1 MLTLPQD
8 LTPSEVKLKMAINH
22 SVELYQSVVDYSKTE
37 ARHAAVKKKRLNKKV
52 TRIDSLSGARNSS
65 ETAIEYKVRRYDT
78 ASRVNRKDRKH
89 HADMRAN
96 NAVCKPVD
104 ENFIEG
110 NNFGGIDP
118 AEEALAIRDAVSDRM
133 RHGYVRDAGEIY
145 TTAGP
150 REIKKISFKG
160 LMSNRTKLIRLFIA
174 SLSRQVM
181 AGDSP
186 RRLRRYT
193 RPGKVLALD
202 MPYVDGNDAKRGY
215 FGIQLH
221 KQYRNFDDM
230 EKLLYARNIVMPTV
244 CVFTKVT
251 GDRIENP
258 CLIWMLEQPVNFT
271 ETGRRQPK
279 RVYDTIIQ
287 GLYEALRSEGAQS
300 ACLENPMIVMNPASP
315 VWDTVILN
323 DKLHSLANIGKTLPR
338 KLTKDAEFAMDY
350 RKYALTHKN
359 GFYSAVLQ
367 FVIREVRVHYASDNR
382 DAFEDK
388 VRSFTFK
395 LGKSL
400 RKEFSEVK
408 NVSQKLI
415 NWCWANHDPEKVLKY
430 QSRVGPCAH
439 LTRDVAI
446 PEAKSI
452 GGHYTSGKLHSRAVR
467 LIMTAGR
474 MAIKQ
479 TKVLP
484 DAKQIAKM
492 LGGLRSV
499 RTVQRYM
506 NEVREELCIF
516 LSDLLTPTSAPT
528 VPQIT
533 TATVVAGVIS
543 MPINLKCT
551 LNNGTQHVKDVMT
564 SIVRPLSRHNLIIK
578 CPG

>member
-1 MLTLPQD
+1 MMT
-8 LTPSEVKLKMAINH
+8 IR
-22 SVELYQSVVDYSKTE
+22 SVELYQSVISYSKIE
-37 ARHAAVKKKRLNKKV
+37 ARHTAVKKRRVNKEAV
-52 TRIDSLSGARNSS
+52 LIDSLSGARNSS
-65 ETAIEYKVRRYDT
+65 ETVAEYRVRRYDI
-78 ASRVNRKDRKH
+78 ASRVNSKDRKH
-89 HADMRAN
+89 RSDQRAN
-96 NAVCKPVD
+96 NAFCKPVD
-104 ENFIEG
+104 ENLIEG
-110 NNFGGIDP
+110 NGFGGIDP
-118 AEEALAIRDAVSDRM
+118 AEEAWAIRDAVSERM
-133 RHGYVRDAGEIY
+133 RYGYERDAGEIL

-150 REIKKISFKG
+150 RDIGKISFKG
-160 LMSNRTKLIRLFIA
+160 LMSNRTKLIRLFVA
-174 SLSRQVM
+174 GMSRQVM

-202 MPYVDGNDAKRGY
+202 MPYVDGNDEKRGY

-221 KQYRNFDDM
+221 KQYLNFDDL
-230 EKLLYARNIVMPTV
+230 EKLLHARNIVMPTF
-244 CVFTKVT
+244 CVFSKST

-258 CLIWMLEQPVNFT
+258 CLIWMLEEPVNFT

-279 RVYDTIIQ
+279 RAYRTIIQ
-287 GLYEALRSEGAQS
+287 ALYEALRSEGAQS
-300 ACLENPMIVMNPASP
+300 ACLENPMIVMNPTSP
-315 VWDTVILN
+315 VWSTVILN

-350 RKYALTHKN
+350 RTYAMTNKN
-359 GFYSAVLQ
+359 GFYKAVLQ
-367 FVIREVRVHYASDNR
+367 YCIREVRVHYASDNR
-382 DAFEDK
+382 NAFEDK
-388 VRSFTFK
+388 VRGFTYGF
-395 LGKSL
+395 GKQL

-430 QSRVGPCAH
+430 ESRMGPCAH
-439 LTRDVAI
+439 LTRDVSI
-446 PEAKSI
+446 PETKSI

-467 LIMTAGR
+467 LIMAAGK

-506 NEVREELCIF
+506 NEVREQLSIF
-516 LSDLLTPTSAPT
+516 LSDLLSRTSAPT
-528 VPQIT
+528 VLQIT

-543 MPINLKCT
+543 MPTNLRCT
-551 LNNGTQHVKDVMT
+551 LDNGMQHIKEVVT
-564 SIVRPLSRHNLIIK
+564 SIVWPLSRQNHIIE
-578 CPG
+578 CSG